1 MAVKISHLQNRRST
15 NGHTR
20 AKAPLVS
27 LDEPGRLRVSAMLYF
42 YGVAHSTFYAGLKK
56 GRYPAPDGYDGTI
69 PYWHTH
75 TVREDL

>member
-1 MAVKISHLQNRRST
+1 MKKISQAQSRAPS

-27 LDEPGRLRVSAMLYF
+27 LDMPGRLRVSAMLYF
-42 YGVAHSTFYAGLKK
+42 YGVAHSTFYAGLKL
-56 GRYPAPDGYDGTI
+56 GRYPAPDGYDGKI

-75 TVREDL
+75 TVREHL